1 MGAVVNLHEVVNP
14 TEPPARPGGP
24 LGRWGWIL
32 MATAVLAPI
41 GVALLLIPWR
51 DRLTAADDALILVV
65 VVVAVASW
73 GHRLAAAV
81 CALAAALSLDV
92 VLTRP
97 YGSFRIERSADLITT
112 VLLLVVGLAVGDL
125 AARGLRSRADA
136 RQGREHLAMLHA
148 VNELSADGRDP
159 EDVVASAREELSRLL
174 ELRSCTFARAGD
186 TPAATVLPDGSVWI
200 HSVAWN
206 TEDLGLPHRGVD
218 LPVRSGGSVLGHFL
232 LVPVPGTLVPRNL
245 LVVAVALA
253 DQVGAALA
261 VAGNRVRPH
270 G

>member
-1 MGAVVNLHEVVNP
+1 MGTVVDLHDP
-14 TEPPARPGGP
+14 TTPPVTEARPAGNPAR
-24 LGRWGWIL
+24 RAWIL
-32 MATAVLAPI
+32 AGAALLTPIAVS
-41 GVALLLIPWR
+41 LLLIPWR

-73 GHRLAAAV
+73 GNRWAAAL
-81 CALAAALSLDV
+81 CALASALSLDV
-92 VLTRP
+92 FLTRP
-97 YGSFRIERSADLITT
+97 YGSFRISRSADLVTT
-112 VLLLVVGLAVGDL
+112 ILLLVVGLVVGEV
-125 AARGLRSRADA
+125 AARGLKSRADA
-136 RQGREHLAMLHA
+136 RRGREHLAMLHA
-148 VNELSADGRDP
+148 VNELTADGRAP
-159 EDVVASAREELSRLL
+159 EDVVAGARGELVRLL
-174 ELRSCTFARAGD
+174 SLRSCTFARAGD
-186 TPAATVLPDGSVWI
+186 IPAATILSDGTVVI

-218 LPVRSGGSVLGHFL
+218 LPVRSGGSTLGHFV
-232 LVPVPGTLVPRNL
+232 LVPVPGVPVSRDL